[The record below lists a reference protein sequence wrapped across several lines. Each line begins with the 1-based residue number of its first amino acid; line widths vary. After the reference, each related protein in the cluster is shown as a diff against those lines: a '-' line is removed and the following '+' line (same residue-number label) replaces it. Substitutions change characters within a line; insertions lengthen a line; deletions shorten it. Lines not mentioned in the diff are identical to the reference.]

1 MIRPTVID
9 LNPVELNYYLFM
21 ISLNIYS
28 GSYNSVDDLS
38 TYICIPSKTKDINVF
53 NIITN
58 KDEAKTMVKHI
69 LCDCKCKFSSTMCNS
84 NQKCNNETFQCN
96 KCKNYDTCKKVSGKY
111 LKSIADTSV
120 IGCDEI
126 IYVIDIVSTNM
137 ANTLLTNV
145 RSTVC

>member
-1 MIRPTVID
+1 MIRPTLID

-21 ISLNIYS
+21 VSLNICS

-38 TYICIPSKTKDINVF
+38 TYICIPSKTKDTNVF

-58 KDEAKTMVKHI
+58 KDEAKAMVKHI
-69 LCDCKCKFSSTMCNS
+69 LCDCKCKFNSTMCYS
-84 NQKCNNETFQCN
+84 NQKCNNETFQC
-96 KCKNYDTCKKVSGKY
+96 KCKTYDTCKKVSGKY

-137 ANTLLTNV
+137 ANTLLTIV